1 MSNILLTASSGQ
13 ILGPIAKFLGWIMNA
28 IYMFVYNVFGI
39 ESVVL
44 SIVIVTFLIYLCM
57 LPLTIK
63 QQKFSK
69 LTQLMQ
75 PEIQAIAEKY
85 KGKRDQASI
94 QAMNNEQ
101 QLVYEKY
108 GVNPMGTCLPM
119 LIQMPIWLALYR
131 VFYNIPAYITSVK
144 GYFTGLV
151 NEIQN
156 ASGYKDSLAQ
166 LLKDYNYTTSSGLSA
181 NNVKAAL
188 DGASG
193 SDLSNYIVDILYKLP
208 STGWEKLSEVFP
220 NATSQIETTFGHMQ
234 NFNFF
239 LGLNISDTPLAI
251 IKSNFASHAY
261 GFVLLALLVPVLSYL
276 SQLIN
281 LKLMPQSNNGQN
293 DQMAQQMKTMNFM
306 MPLMMFI
313 FSFTV
318 PVGLVVYW
326 ICSALVRGGQ
336 QLIVNKYFEK
346 VDLDDII
353 RKNQEKAK
361 KRREKLGIS
370 ENQIRDAANIKT
382 KSIESRANKMT
393 SAERELELERAA
405 AKKANAKS
413 GSMAAKAN
421 RVKEFN
427 ERNSK

>member
-193 SDLSNYIVDILYKLP
+193 S
-208 STGWEKLSEVFP
+208 
-220 NATSQIETTFGHMQ
+220 
-234 NFNFF
+234 
-239 LGLNISDTPLAI
+239 
-251 IKSNFASHAY
+251 
-261 GFVLLALLVPVLSYL
+261 
-276 SQLIN
+276 
-281 LKLMPQSNNGQN
+281 
-293 DQMAQQMKTMNFM
+293 
-306 MPLMMFI
+306 
-313 FSFTV
+313 
-318 PVGLVVYW
+318 
-326 ICSALVRGGQ
+326 
-336 QLIVNKYFEK
+336 
-346 VDLDDII
+346 
-353 RKNQEKAK
+353 
-361 KRREKLGIS
+361 
-370 ENQIRDAANIKT
+370 
-382 KSIESRANKMT
+382 
-393 SAERELELERAA
+393 
-405 AKKANAKS
+405 
-413 GSMAAKAN
+413 
-421 RVKEFN
+421 
-427 ERNSK
+427 

>member
-1 MSNILLTASSGQ
+1 
-13 ILGPIAKFLGWIMNA
+13 
-28 IYMFVYNVFGI
+28 
-39 ESVVL
+39 
-44 SIVIVTFLIYLCM
+44 
-57 LPLTIK
+57 
-63 QQKFSK
+63 
-69 LTQLMQ
+69 MQ
-75 PEIQAIAEKY
+75 PELQAVVAKY

-94 QAMNNEQ
+94 EAMKSEQ
-101 QLVYEKY
+101 QLIYEKY

-144 GYFTGLV
+144 GNFLGLV
-151 NEIQN
+151 TEIQN
-156 ASGYKDSLAQ
+156 TSGYKPSLAK
-166 LLKDYNYTTSSGLSA
+166 LLEDYNYSTSSGLMA
-181 NNVKAAL
+181 NNVKQAL

-193 SDLSNYIVDILYKLP
+193 NDLSNYIVDILYKLP
-208 STGWEKLSEVFP
+208 STGWEKLSDVFP
-220 NATSQIETTFGHMQ
+220 NATSQIEVTFEHMQ

-251 IKSNFASHAY
+251 IKSNFAAHAY

-276 SQLIN
+276 SQLLN
-281 LKLMPQSNNGQN
+281 LKLMPQANNGQN

-318 PVGLVVYW
+318 PVGLVIYW
-326 ICSALVRGGQ
+326 ICSSLVRGGQ
-336 QLIVNKYFEK
+336 QIIVNKYFEK
-346 VDLDDII
+346 IDLDDII
-353 RKNQEKAK
+353 KKNQEKAR
-361 KRREKLGIS
+361 KRKEKLGIS